1 MEPVLLTDMY
11 RSALLFCLLSLNGCT
26 VIAIAD
32 AAVST
37 TVKVGSAVVGTAVD
51 VTRAGVR
58 AITPGTSDS
67 ADDDGSDATA
77 VNTASDTDAGNNPD
91 SNDDRDNDDVSS
103 HHRKQ
108 QQ

>member
-1 MEPVLLTDMY
+1 MRTCIY
-11 RSALLFCLLSLNGCT
+11 CCAFLLSLLTLSGCT

-58 AITPGTSDS
+58 AVTSSDS
-67 ADDDGSDATA
+67 EDSCDKPGNSDSDD
-77 VNTASDTDAGNNPD
+77 P
-91 SNDDRDNDDVSS
+91 DNDPSNNAS
-103 HHRKQ
+103 NHNK
-108 QQ
+108 

>member
-1 MEPVLLTDMY
+1 MQTCIC
-11 RSALLFCLLSLNGCT
+11 RCTFLLSLLSLSGCT

-58 AITPGTSDS
+58 AVTSSDS
-67 ADDDGSDATA
+67 EDNSDKAD
-77 VNTASDTDAGNNPD
+77 N
-91 SNDDRDNDDVSS
+91 SNDGDSS
-103 HHRKQ
+103 NSNHNK
-108 QQ
+108 

>member
-1 MEPVLLTDMY
+1 MRTCICRCVFLL
-11 RSALLFCLLSLNGCT
+11 SLLSLNGCT

-58 AITPGTSDS
+58 AVTSDS
-67 ADDDGSDATA
+67 EEDSDADKD
-77 VNTASDTDAGNNPD
+77 SDSSDAD
-91 SNDDRDNDDVSS
+91 SNSNSK
-103 HHRKQ
+103 HHR
-108 QQ
+108 

>member
-1 MEPVLLTDMY
+1 MPTCICRCV
-11 RSALLFCLLSLNGCT
+11 FLLSLLSLSGCT

-58 AITPGTSDS
+58 AVTSDS
-67 ADDDGSDATA
+67 EEDSDA
-77 VNTASDTDAGNNPD
+77 NKD
-91 SNDDRDNDDVSS
+91 SEG
-103 HHRKQ
+103 Q
-108 QQ
+108 QQH

>member
-1 MEPVLLTDMY
+1 MRTCICRCVFLL
-11 RSALLFCLLSLNGCT
+11 SLLSLNGCT

-58 AITPGTSDS
+58 AVTSDS
-67 ADDDGSDATA
+67 EEDSDA
-77 VNTASDTDAGNNPD
+77 NKDSDSSDAD
-91 SNDDRDNDDVSS
+91 SNSNSK
-103 HHRKQ
+103 HHR
-108 QQ
+108 

>member
-1 MEPVLLTDMY
+1 MLTYLY
-11 RSALLFCLLSLNGCT
+11 RSTLLLCLLSLNGCT

-58 AITPGTSDS
+58 AITPGTRDK
-67 ADDDGSDATA
+67 ADDDGNNAATDSNDSSDS
-77 VNTASDTDAGNNPD
+77 SDKDDAGN
-91 SNDDRDNDDVSS
+91 R
-103 HHRKQ
+103 HRSTHA
-108 QQ
+108 